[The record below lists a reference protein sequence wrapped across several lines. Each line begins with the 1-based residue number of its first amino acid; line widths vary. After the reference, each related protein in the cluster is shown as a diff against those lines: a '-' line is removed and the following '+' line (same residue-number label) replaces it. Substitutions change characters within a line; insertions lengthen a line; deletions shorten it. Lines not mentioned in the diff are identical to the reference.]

1 MRANFVQADSG
12 WICPL
17 AGISV
22 PDRMKSKTNA
32 DFTGDK
38 PNRLIETVDEMFV
51 DQDQNENEI

>member
-1 MRANFVQADSG
+1 
-12 WICPL
+12 
-17 AGISV
+17 
-22 PDRMKSKTNA
+22 MKSKTNA